1 MISTELDS
9 FVWKFKQ
16 LWHSGIDAHLDVD
29 TRAGQA
35 WIGLRV
41 ILIEE
46 ICLLNILL
54 DFSPNNLFAIRL
66 CTIVNW
72 AGPKKL

>member
-1 MISTELDS
+1 MSIITDKSNIGQINLLS
-9 FVWKFKQ
+9 LIILFK
-16 LWHSGIDAHLDVD
+16 L
-29 TRAGQA
+29 
-35 WIGLRV
+35 
-41 ILIEE
+41 LIEE

-54 DFSPNNLFAIRL
+54 DFSPNNLFAMRL

>member
-1 MISTELDS
+1 MHLFCRVNSATRLDS
-9 FVWKFKQ
+9 
-16 LWHSGIDAHLDVD
+16 SGTHLGNMLLV
-29 TRAGQA
+29 
-35 WIGLRV
+35 
-41 ILIEE
+41 EE

>member
-1 MISTELDS
+1 MYTYYYEPDFETNKL
-9 FVWKFKQ
+9 
-16 LWHSGIDAHLDVD
+16 G
-29 TRAGQA
+29 
-35 WIGLRV
+35 
-41 ILIEE
+41 EE